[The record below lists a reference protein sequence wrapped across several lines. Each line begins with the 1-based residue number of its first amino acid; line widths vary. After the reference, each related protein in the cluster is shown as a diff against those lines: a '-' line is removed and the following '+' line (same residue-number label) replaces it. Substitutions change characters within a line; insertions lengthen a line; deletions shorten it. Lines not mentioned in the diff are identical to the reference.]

1 MYQQSLIYLL
11 GHYAFIESSA
21 PRVPGDVARLQSTQ
35 FQASTQ
41 CLHFWYHMY
50 GSGIGTL
57 NVYVVTSSGNKTVWS
72 LSGNQ
77 GNAWNSAQVAVTS
90 NVQYNVS
97 TCTNTVY
104 IRVEQ
109 LCYTCTGMLFSK
121 CCYYSRLH

>member
-1 MYQQSLIYLL
+1 MINLNYKLKFKVTSNIEHRTVSTVFYFL

-77 GNAWNSAQVAVTS
+77 ANAWNSAQVAVTS
-90 NVQYNVS
+90 NTQYNVS
-97 TCTNTVY
+97 TIAVNV
-104 IRVEQ
+104 
-109 LCYTCTGMLFSK
+109 
-121 CCYYSRLH
+121 

>member
-1 MYQQSLIYLL
+1 
-11 GHYAFIESSA
+11 
-21 PRVPGDVARLQSTQ
+21 
-35 FQASTQ
+35 
-41 CLHFWYHMY
+41 MY

-77 GNAWNSAQVAVTS
+77 ANAWNSAQVAVTS

-97 TCTNTVY
+97 TNAVNVSYMC

-109 LCYTCTGMLFSK
+109 FCYTCSGIYFSES
-121 CCYYSRLH
+121 CYYALLH

>member
-1 MYQQSLIYLL
+1 
-11 GHYAFIESSA
+11 
-21 PRVPGDVARLQSTQ
+21 
-35 FQASTQ
+35 
-41 CLHFWYHMY
+41 MY

-90 NVQYNVS
+90 NVQYNVR

-109 LCYTCTGMLFSK
+109 LCYNVLVCCSVSVVTIHCYIDGFVQVIFEGIRGSSYQGDMAIDDITFTGDNCACKFL
-121 CCYYSRLH
+121 